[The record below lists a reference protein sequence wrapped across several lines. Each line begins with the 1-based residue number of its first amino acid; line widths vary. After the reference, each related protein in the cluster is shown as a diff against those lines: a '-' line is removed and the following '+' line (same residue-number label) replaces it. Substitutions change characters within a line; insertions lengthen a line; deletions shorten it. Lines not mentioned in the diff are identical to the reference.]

1 MKKLIVRITVV
12 VSLTFSVIGGSVEAW
27 AQAERRVALVIGNA
41 AYNDHDALLSN
52 PRNDAEDVSGVL
64 QGLGFKVLTRTNLTK
79 HDMDLALQDFARESV
94 NADAALFF
102 YAGHAMQY
110 QGRNFLMPTDAKLED
125 EFSVR
130 FQTIS
135 LEDVRAAFERVSG
148 VRIMIL
154 DACRNNPL
162 ADRLQKTINGNSRG
176 IGQSRGLA
184 RIDKT
189 EGMVVAYATGAG
201 DTAAD
206 GAGRNSPFT
215 SALVKRMQEPGVEIE
230 NMFRRVASDVTR
242 ETGGKQHPE
251 HTVSLLSEFYLNR
264 SDQVLWE
271 KTDKDSVASLRQFI
285 DKYPSSPQSLLA
297 RNRLELLERFAKER
311 DEARARDEEQRR
323 REAEAEAEAKRK
335 AAEAEAQKKRE
346 AAEAEVKRKLAEAAE
361 AETKRK
367 LAEAAEAE
375 AKRKLAEAG
384 EAEAKRKLAEASEA
398 EAKRK
403 LAEAAEAQ
411 AKRKLADAEAQ
422 KKRDEE
428 TRRKEADLQQRLA
441 ALEQVDV
448 VRKRIED
455 TCRHEEAKLADL
467 KNAGASA
474 REQLVKFET
483 EAECKL
489 LRPAITATLA
499 ALPVDVPAVAKP
511 VQPTTP
517 EIPVVKVNQP
527 EQIKQAQIE
536 LRRLGCFTGNPD
548 GAVMLND
555 KTRNAVKD
563 FLGKAHKPLVEVSI
577 TDEFIADLKQH
588 STDFCIPPKPVVKPT
603 PMAERHKDK
612 ENKEAAGRPQVVPVQ
627 RVEQKP
633 VQTPSTPARA
643 TTSLGV
649 GMGF

>member
-323 REAEAEAEAKRK
+323 REAEAEAKRK

-346 AAEAEVKRKLAEAAE
+346 AAEAEV
-361 AETKRK
+361 
-367 LAEAAEAE
+367 
-375 AKRKLAEAG
+375 
-384 EAEAKRKLAEASEA
+384 
-398 EAKRK
+398 KRK